1 MFRFACRLLAAS
13 VLLASPLA
21 ATAQD
26 DPFALLFG
34 EEDQVDVGSDDR
46 PGEDDVRFI
55 GLRLGGLKLTETITG
70 YERPG
75 GLCVVAED
83 LFTVLDAPIRIED
96 GQASGWFLAPE
107 RTISVD
113 FPAASA
119 RVGTV
124 SAIDI
129 SGQAFETP
137 AGWCL
142 TEAALSRLLPIDF
155 SYLPASLTLQMEPR
169 ETLPLQARLEREAL
183 RARLDASAGRVRPNY
198 RRVDN
203 PYRWLSFPTADISL
217 DLRAASDGALTSD
230 AGIEFAGD
238 VLWTTARVRSAGDGN
253 GGMGLRVS
261 FDRVFD
267 GGQTGWMPRQVRI
280 GDVAASGQPLISRGE
295 TGRGLI
301 VTNRPAYRAEVF
313 DTTDIRGALPAGWEA
328 ELYRDGQLLDFVT
341 EPDAQGEYAFN
352 EVEILPGYNR
362 YQVRHYGPFGEIE
375 TRDVTFFAGSEMR
388 PENEVE
394 YEFALIEEG
403 VTVDGAETGMRR
415 QLATAAALA
424 FGISHIL
431 SARVDGRASA
441 DGDASGVLSLIGAHG
456 DTHGVIRLAGG
467 NSGGAAFEGRAVH
480 LFRDRSSLK
489 AGYVWF
495 GDQELTGQGQAE
507 RLRQSIGME
516 YDTLLPVTAWGLP
529 LQSALRWDETRDGDQ
544 RLAASA
550 RLASIVR
557 SWRWTH
563 VARFERLQTDTGS
576 SSSLGG
582 NLGLS
587 RNLAGLRLRAGMTYD
602 LHPEARLSSL
612 DVALQKRL
620 DRGGFAQLSLSREMG
635 TGRTQAGASYSRE
648 FGDFAL
654 TGSGGLDSDGSWSA
668 GLKLSTSLFF
678 DRRSGAYRTAQT
690 GLARSGAIRA
700 SVFDDLDDDGRLG
713 VGDRPI
719 KGASFILDRSIRREE
734 TDVAGGVVLTG
745 AGLHRPLD
753 LELSLGSLDDPFLQP
768 REAGLSISVRPG
780 QVVDVDAPLTLTGE
794 VEASV
799 ILMNG
804 DTPVP
809 VAGVTVQAV
818 NRDGAVVASATSE
831 YDGYVYLGA
840 LPMGEFT
847 VEVAAEALDAI
858 EAGARGVEVEL
869 TRDAPSAFGVSLTI
883 HRNSPPESTDG

>member
-1 MFRFACRLLAAS
+1 MFRVACRLLAAS

-34 EEDQVDVGSDDR
+34 EEEPVDAGTDDR

-55 GLRLGGLKLTETITG
+55 GLRLGGLKLTETITA

-75 GLCVVAED
+75 GLCVVAEE
-83 LFTVLDAPIRIED
+83 LFTVLDAPISLEA
-96 GQASGWFLAPE
+96 GQAAGWFLAPD

-124 SAIDI
+124 AAVDL
-129 SGQAFETP
+129 SGQAFGTP
-137 AGWCL
+137 DGWCL

-183 RARLDASAGRVRPNY
+183 RARLDASTGRVRPNY
-198 RRVDN
+198 RRIDN

-217 DLRAASDGALTSD
+217 DLRASSDGALTSD
-230 AGIEFAGD
+230 AGVELAGD
-238 VLWTTARVRSAGDGN
+238 VLWTTARVRSAGDGS

-267 GGQTGWMPRQVRI
+267 GGQTSWMPRQVRF
-280 GDVAASGQPLISRGE
+280 GDVTGPGQPLISRGE

-301 VTNRPAYRAEVF
+301 LTNRPAYRAEVF

-341 EPDAQGEYAFN
+341 EPDAQGEYAFS

-362 YQVRHYGPFGEIE
+362 YQVRLYGPFGEIE
-375 TRDVTFFAGSEMR
+375 TRDVSFFAGSEMR

-394 YEFALIEEG
+394 YEFALLEEG
-403 VTVDGAETGMRR
+403 VTIDGAETGMRR
-415 QLATAAALA
+415 LTATAGLA
-424 FGISHIL
+424 FGISHTL
-431 SARVDGRASA
+431 SARVDGRATA
-441 DGDASGVLSLIGAHG
+441 DGDASGVLSLIGAQG
-456 DTHGVIRLAGG
+456 DTHGVIRLARGNGG
-467 NSGGAAFEGRAVH
+467 AAAFEGRAVH

-489 AGYVWF
+489 AGYAWYGN
-495 GDQELTGQGQAE
+495 GDLMGRGQAGG
-507 RLRQSIGME
+507 LRQSIGME

-544 RLAASA
+544 RFAASA
-550 RLASIVR
+550 RIAS
-557 SWRWTH
+557 SFKGWRWTH

-587 RNLAGLRLRAGMTYD
+587 RNLAGLRVRAGMTYEV
-602 LHPEARLSSL
+602 HPEARLSSL

-620 DRGGFAQLSLSREMG
+620 DGGGFTQLSLSREMG

-648 FGDFAL
+648 FGDLAL
-654 TGSGGLDSDGSWSA
+654 TASGGLDNDGGWSA

-678 DRRSGAYRTAQT
+678 DRRSGGYRTAPT

-700 SVFDDLDDDGRLG
+700 SVFDDLDDDGGLG
-713 VGDRPI
+713 MGDRPI
-719 KGASFILDRSIRREE
+719 QGASFILDRSIRREE
-734 TDVAGGVVLTG
+734 TDAAGGVVLTG
-745 AGLHRPLD
+745 ADLHRPLD

-768 REAGLSISVRPG
+768 REAGLSMSVRPG
-780 QVVDVDAPLTLTGE
+780 QVVDVDVPLTLTGE

-799 ILMNG
+799 TLMNG

-818 NRDGAVVASATSE
+818 DRDGAVVASATSE

-847 VEVAAEALDAI
+847 IEVAAEALDAF
-858 EAGARGVEVEL
+858 EAGARGVEVKL
-869 TRDAPSAFGVSLTI
+869 TRDAPSAFGVRLTI
-883 HRNSPPESTDG
+883 HRNSRPESTDG